1 MPWYKAGTVSVTQ
14 NSNAVIGVGTA
25 FIANSRVGDAFKGPD
40 GRWYEVANIAS
51 DTALAISPPYAGPTA
66 AGADYSITPVQGYVK
81 ASADRL
87 SKISTEIASVETSV
101 QAAAASAT
109 AADQSAVAAG
119 QSSAD
124 AGAASQSALDAAEQA
139 GAAKLAAE
147 TAEGNAAAS
156 AGAAEDSA
164 DRAEQVAGAFDQNA
178 QAKTDAF
185 NQNAAAAQAAIDLS
199 VDAAGDSASAA
210 AASAAQAAQSEQNV
224 AHKVNVSDI
233 VDGLTST
240 AVDKPLSANQ
250 GRILKGLVDNAG
262 SASATLVTYEYVA
275 TAGQTSFSGPDR
287 NGLTMAGV
295 VPGSALVTVSGADI
309 SQTTECVLAGT
320 TLTLSGGPPLV
331 AGDVVLIHAFGTFAV
346 ANTFTQ
352 AQVNTLLQPK
362 LSRNDVV
369 GTVSQSGGAPT
380 GAIVERGSNANGVYT
395 KWADGTMIC
404 EALSAVA
411 SPTPAAAAG
420 SVFIGSLTTLTF
432 PAPFVG
438 DIPIVSDATRF
449 NNPAVGGAGS
459 ARGWATIDSAS
470 LTSVGFYVY
479 GQTNNARMF
488 PGYIA
493 KGRWF

>member
-14 NSNAVIGVGTA
+14 NSNAVIGVSTA

-40 GRWYEVANIAS
+40 GRWYEVVNIAS

-66 AGADYSITPVQGYVK
+66 AGAGYSITPVQGYTK
-81 ASADRL
+81 AAADRL

-156 AGAAEDSA
+156 AGAAEGSA

-185 NQNAAAAQAAIDLS
+185 NQNAAAAQAAIDLA
-199 VDAAGDSASAA
+199 VDSAGDSASAA
-210 AASAAQAAQSEQNV
+210 ADSAAQAAQSEQNV

-250 GRILKGLVDNAG
+250 GRILKGLVDSAG

-295 VPGSALVTVSGADI
+295 VPGSALVTLSGADI
-309 SQTTECVLAGT
+309 SQTTECVLTGT
-320 TLTLSGGPPLV
+320 TLTLNGGPPLV

-352 AQVNTLLQPK
+352 AQVSALLQPK
-362 LSRNDVV
+362 LSRSDVV
-369 GTVSQSGGAPT
+369 GSVSQSGGAPT
-380 GAIVERGSNANGVYT
+380 GAIIESGSNANGSYVKY
-395 KWADGTMIC
+395 ADGSMIC
-404 EALSAVA
+404 DLSITVTDQAMSDA
-411 SPTPAAAAG
+411 YG
-420 SVFIGSLTTLTF
+420 SFYQGVRNWIF
-432 PAPFVG
+432 PAPFASGTFPSVVCG
-438 DIPIVSDATRF
+438 AFRWGTGAGWAAVRAVDSNVSCTLRGFDIASR
-449 NNPAVGGAGS
+449 AVGTATNIS
-459 ARGWATIDSAS
+459 A
-470 LTSVGFYVY
+470 
-479 GQTNNARMF
+479 
-488 PGYIA
+488 IA

>member
-40 GRWYEVANIAS
+40 GRWYEVVNIAS

-66 AGADYSITPVQGYVK
+66 AGAGYSITPVQGYVK

-164 DRAEQVAGAFDQNA
+164 DRAEQVVGAFDQNA

-210 AASAAQAAQSEQNV
+210 ADSAAQAAQSEQNV

-250 GRILKGLVDNAG
+250 GRILKGLVDSAG

-295 VPGSALVTVSGADI
+295 VPGSALVTVNGADI
-309 SQTTECVLAGT
+309 SQTTECSLTAT
-320 TLTLSGGPPLV
+320 TLTLNGGPALP
-331 AGDVVLIHAFGTFAV
+331 AGAVVQIHAFGTFAV

-352 AQVNTLLQPK
+352 AQVNALLTPK
-362 LSRNDVV
+362 LSRSDIV
-369 GTVSQSGGAPT
+369 GTVSQASGVPT
-380 GAIVERGSNANGVYT
+380 GAIIESGSNANGSYVKY
-395 KWADGTMIC
+395 ADGTMIC
-404 EALSAVA
+404 TRRMELGSRAITTAYGSTYITPSVGSSAYPASFLAGTTPVNA
-411 SPTPAAAAG
+411 ILVESNGGVTYAASGLNSVPSWPAVYVCSPT
-420 SVFIGSLTTLTF
+420 SVTLTLNLNMT
-432 PAPFVG
+432 A
-438 DIPIVSDATRF
+438 I
-449 NNPAVGGAGS
+449 
-459 ARGWATIDSAS
+459 
-470 LTSVGFYVY
+470 
-479 GQTNNARMF
+479 
-488 PGYIA
+488 
-493 KGRWF
+493 GRWY